1 MTVPL
6 ASEHPVLQARLA
18 GEVSADVSF
27 EQLYDLYRQPVSAWL
42 SLRVKPAD
50 ADDLA
55 QDVWTI
61 FYRRWQTWRFPA
73 ELVPEAKPVLSFL
86 YRTCHLTLAGFR
98 RLQDRDRADDLGRA
112 GEVAAP
118 VGSWQRDLELGQCLT
133 AAKVACSS
141 DELEIL
147 SGKLTGVPARA
158 IARTLGVTESAVDH
172 GYRRAIV
179 KIREA
184 LAAPGTTAPQT
195 SAPEAPQ

>member
-6 ASEHPVLQARLA
+6 ASEHPILLARA
-18 GEVSADVSF
+18 SGELSADVSF
-27 EQLYDLYRQPVSAWL
+27 ERLYELYQRPVYAWL
-42 SLRVKPAD
+42 SLRVPASD

-86 YRTCHLTLAGFR
+86 YRTCHLTLAAFR
-98 RLQDRDRADDLGRA
+98 RMQERDRADDLEQADGL
-112 GEVAAP
+112 AAP
-118 VGSWQRDLELGQCLT
+118 IDGWHRDLEVRQCLT
-133 AAKVACSS
+133 AAKEACSA

-147 SGKLTGVPARA
+147 LGKLTGISART

-172 GYRRAIV
+172 GYRRAIAKTRAV
-179 KIREA
+179 
-184 LAAPGTTAPQT
+184 LVNPGAPQ
-195 SAPEAPQ
+195 